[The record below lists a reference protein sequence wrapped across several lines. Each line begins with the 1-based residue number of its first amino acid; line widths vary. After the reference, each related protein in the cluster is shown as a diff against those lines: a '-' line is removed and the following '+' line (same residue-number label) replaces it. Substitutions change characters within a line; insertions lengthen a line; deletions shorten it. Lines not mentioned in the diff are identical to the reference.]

1 MSTGSWIAV
10 VVAAS
15 IIASVVGVLATLPV
29 WTRGAGR
36 RLVPALLTAQAGG
49 VIVVATITVAAAI
62 RSWQL
67 LDRPTAHV
75 TSTLAT
81 VSQIDGDGRMF
92 ALIVLAVV
100 AIGWLSAFLLVLAAR
115 FAAGVDPTERT
126 IACAVLGLEIGLCGY
141 GLAACLGGSRSAPA
155 LVAAVNLPLAM
166 AAMVA
171 CWPPHVFDAFS
182 SPEAP

>member
-1 MSTGSWIAV
+1 MSTGSWLAV
-10 VVAAS
+10 VIAAS
-15 IIASVVGVLATLPV
+15 IIACVVGVLITLPV

-49 VIVVATITVAAAI
+49 VIVVGAIAVAAAI

-67 LDRPTAHV
+67 LGRPTAPV
-75 TSTLAT
+75 TRSLVT
-81 VSQIDGDGRMF
+81 VSRIDGDGRMF
-92 ALIVLAVV
+92 ALIILTVV
-100 AIGWLSAFLLVLAAR
+100 AMASLSALLLVLAAR
-115 FAAGVDPTERT
+115 FAAGDDPTERT
-126 IACAVLGLEIGLCGY
+126 IASAVLGLEVALCGY

-171 CWPPHVFDAFS
+171 CWPARTFDGLA